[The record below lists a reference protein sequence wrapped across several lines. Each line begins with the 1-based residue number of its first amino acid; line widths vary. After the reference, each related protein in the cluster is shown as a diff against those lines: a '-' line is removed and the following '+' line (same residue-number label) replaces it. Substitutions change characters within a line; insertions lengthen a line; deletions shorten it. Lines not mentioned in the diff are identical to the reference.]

1 MQKFLVCFFLN
12 NANGQEVTI
21 QSERLSKVQTIIFQ
35 TEQPVSLVEA
45 CISRFKY
52 LQMLNLKDSSFEV
65 LSSSI
70 GSLKHLRFFDLSG
83 NDIIKQI
90 PNSICKLHNL
100 QTLIL
105 DCKNLERLPK
115 GIRNMIS
122 LRFLVVTSNQEC

>member
-1 MQKFLVCFFLN
+1 MAKK
-12 NANGQEVTI
+12 
-21 QSERLSKVQTIIFQ
+21 LSKVQTIIFQ

-52 LQMLNLKDSSFEV
+52 LRVLSLKGSSFEV

-105 DCKNLERLPK
+105 DCKFL
-115 GIRNMIS
+115 RNMIS
-122 LRFLVVTSNQEC
+122 LRFLVVTTNQECLLEKAIGCLNSTSFACC